1 APVDEA
7 ALSAITLNTDGLN
20 AGAEGFFFNAGKNES
35 IGAVTKLMNAPLG
48 TDAIEE
54 CGAGPMELTEFKGG
68 LTLNFLDGALV
79 GWNLRA
85 PIGDEEMAP
94 ALIAIAGDVNVG
106 MTREQIEAAAGYEAI
121 PDSTLGDEFTLEG
134 GIGGFLDG
142 ALVGWNLRAPIGD
155 EEMAPALIAI
165 AGDVN
170 VGMTREQIEAAAG
183 YEAIPDSTLGDEFT
197 LEGGIGGFLDGENV
211 GMLYAGTQCFF
222 R

>member
-1 APVDEA
+1 MGGTTFKLNLWRSAAVLLLSSAGLAACGDASQPEAAPVDEA
-7 ALSAITLNTDGLN
+7 ALSAIRLNTDGLN

-35 IGAVTKLMNAPLG
+35 IGAVTKHMNAPLG
-48 TDAIEE
+48 TDAIDE

-142 ALVGWNLRAPIGD
+142 
-155 EEMAPALIAI
+155 
-165 AGDVN
+165 
-170 VGMTREQIEAAAG
+170 
-183 YEAIPDSTLGDEFT
+183 
-197 LEGGIGGFLDGENV
+197 ENV